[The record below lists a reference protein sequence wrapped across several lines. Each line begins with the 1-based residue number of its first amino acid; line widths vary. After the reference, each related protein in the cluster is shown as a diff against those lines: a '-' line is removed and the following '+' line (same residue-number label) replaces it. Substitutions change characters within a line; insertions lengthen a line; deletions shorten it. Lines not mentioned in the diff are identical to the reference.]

1 MKKVVYI
8 IVIAIVAIS
17 IGISLHSKNE
27 MNIAYHITL
36 ADPKLY
42 KNGTFT
48 DNFKIQK
55 GTYQFSFVPNGD
67 SPQNLSISL
76 KGDLFSYNEDFSL
89 KGSLHNTG
97 ISNYYTWDYLGSKV
111 VEIPQD
117 REIQIIINPHGNVL
131 GSVSVDL
138 IKNNWR
144 GPPSE

>member
-1 MKKVVYI
+1 MRKAVYI
-8 IVIAIVAIS
+8 LAVIIIAIVIAISLQPKNQIS
-17 IGISLHSKNE
+17 TV
-27 MNIAYHITL
+27 YHVTL

-76 KGDLFSYNEDFSL
+76 KGNFSYDEDFSL
-89 KGSLHNTG
+89 QGTLHNTG
-97 ISNYYTWDYLGSKV
+97 ISSYYTWDYFGNKIID
-111 VEIPQD
+111 IPQD
-117 REIQIIINPHGNVL
+117 QEIQIKINPHDSIL

-138 IKNNWR
+138 IKK
-144 GPPSE
+144 

>member
-8 IVIAIVAIS
+8 IAIAIVVIA
-17 IGISLHSKNE
+17 IGISLQPKNE
-27 MNIAYHITL
+27 TSVAYHITL

-67 SPQNLSISL
+67 SPQNLSISV
-76 KGDLFSYNEDFSL
+76 KGDLFSYNENFSL
-89 KGSLHNTG
+89 QGTLHNTG
-97 ISNYYTWDYLGSKV
+97 ISSYYTWDYLGRKMI
-111 VEIPQD
+111 EIPQD
-117 REIQIIINPHGNVL
+117 QEFQIIINPHGNLL

-138 IKNNWR
+138 IKR
-144 GPPSE
+144 